1 MKKILLLLLL
11 ISVCFVPLYSAP
23 KKKFAPEKAEQ
34 VKKETEK
41 TETKTEKQAK
51 PKAKQKKKVK
61 QKKKLKAGKSPEPQL
76 VPVSK
81 KPVKPEK
88 KAVKPVNKTTKS
100 KKEVSKETAV
110 KKNMPAD
117 QKEKKALPEKVPEQ
131 KKKVAEKPV
140 RKIAPSK
147 TAATKPKKEH
157 KKTLTA
163 KEQPLKKSFD
173 SYLSEKSTSRLPF
186 FLETA
191 PATAYGSGLI
201 AGGQTSNESAY
212 YFEGI
217 KIPFSNN
224 FLTGTFIINNNL
236 INRYAYT
243 GAYGPELGDS
253 SGSVINISLK
263 TPRNDRIGGFFD
275 IGLLG
280 ASFLS
285 EGKISE
291 QDFFSISIDYEP
303 EDLFSEIAYDKKNSL
318 VSSSNLGGHARY
330 IHNFSNRNS
339 IKMTVIGARNS
350 LTHLSDYKK
359 SGTLNLGETLTPEA
373 MFILAKG
380 DHEYRGNSVSSRL
393 TGSFMLSSWEY
404 AGYDRDSFIT
414 IDYRGTLEEHLS
426 WKINCNNRIDFGAV
440 FMAGIFS
447 TESDTTLLPIEGES
461 GMIFT
466 REKLGYKDD
475 SGYIHPSI
483 YIKYRLSGSGLEIVP
498 GINISGDFHNKEE
511 WSGTVDPRLFLSYTA
526 KDIVKIYAAGGLY
539 SRRPEYEMVLY
550 GFGNETLDYE
560 KAVHSKFGINFSWKG
575 FSADVSGFYKYLFN
589 LIRRDPEDPVNYA
602 NQGKGWA
609 AGTEIKLGFK
619 NRELDAWVA
628 YTFLKSERKDSAGL
642 DYRKADGD
650 IPHNLK
656 ATLSYRFHKNWN
668 ISGDISVTSGTLIS
682 QIDGSEY
689 FADSEIYLPLVT
701 EEGINNQRLSG
712 LISYGAKL
720 EYFIFLNNIR
730 LGIYAKAKGSKAS
743 IDYIYNSDYSDRTTL
758 YLTPVLGTVGLTGE
772 F

>member
-11 ISVCFVPLYSAP
+11 ISVCSVPLYSAP

-34 VKKETEK
+34 VKEETEK
-41 TETKTEKQAK
+41 TEAKPEKQAK
-51 PKAKQKKKVK
+51 SKTKPKKKVK
-61 QKKKLKAGKSPEPQL
+61 RKKKLKAGKTPEPAL
-76 VPVSK
+76 VPVIK
-81 KPVKPEK
+81 QPVKKVTK
-88 KAVKPVNKTTKS
+88 KKKQPKEPAKKVVTP
-100 KKEVSKETAV
+100 KKEGKKEPVA
-110 KKNMPAD
+110 KKNI
-117 QKEKKALPEKVPEQ
+117 PEKVPAKIQ
-131 KKKVAEKPV
+131 KKAAEKPV
-140 RKIAPSK
+140 KK
-147 TAATKPKKEH
+147 TAPTKTVKTEPKKPGTKVIA
-157 KKTLTA
+157 KKH
-163 KEQPLKKSFD
+163 PLKKSFN
-173 SYLSEKSTSRLPF
+173 SYHSEKSTSRLPF

-217 KIPFSNN
+217 KIPFTIN
-224 FLTGTFIINNNL
+224 FLTGTSIINSNL
-236 INRYAYT
+236 IKRYAYT
-243 GAYGPELGDS
+243 GSYGPELGDS

-275 IGLLG
+275 LGLLG

-285 EGKISE
+285 EGKVSE
-291 QDFFSISIDYEP
+291 RDSFSISIDYEP
-303 EDLFSEIAYDKKNSL
+303 EDLFSETAYDKKNSL

-339 IKMTVIGARNS
+339 IKMTVLGARNNIS
-350 LTHLSDYKK
+350 HFSDYKK
-359 SGTLNLGETLTPEA
+359 NGTPNLGESLSPET

-380 DHEYRGNSVSSRL
+380 DHEYRGSSLGSRL

-404 AGYDRDSFIT
+404 AGYDRDSFTT

-426 WKINCNNRIDFGAV
+426 WKINCNNRIDFGAI

-447 TESDTTLLPIEGES
+447 TESGTTLLPIEGES

-466 REKLGYKDD
+466 KEELGYKENI
-475 SGYIHPSI
+475 GYIHPSI
-483 YIKYRLSGSGLEIVP
+483 YIKYRFNVAGFEFVP
-498 GINISGDFHNKEE
+498 GVNISGDFHNKEE
-511 WSGTVDPRLFLSYTA
+511 WSGTIDPRLFLSYTV
-526 KDIVKIYAAGGLY
+526 KDIFKIYAAGGLY

-550 GFGNETLDYE
+550 GFGNEALDYE
-560 KAVHSKFGINFSWKG
+560 KAVHSKLGINFSWKG

-589 LIRRDPEDPVNYA
+589 LIRRDSENPVNYV

-619 NRELDAWVA
+619 NRELDAWIA
-628 YTFLKSERKDSAGL
+628 YTFLKSERKDSIGL

-656 ATLSYRFHKNWN
+656 AALSYRFHKNWN

-689 FADSEIYLPLVT
+689 FADSEIYLPLVA

-758 YLTPVLGTVGLTGE
+758 YLTPILGTVGLTGE